1 LKKEWFGKTVINSDH
16 RFTYEGAQEVIDFNN
31 DKANKDKLLIYNP
44 RYNGQISDESQ
55 TSIDNVNVIKQ
66 Y

>member
-1 LKKEWFGKTVINSDH
+1 MFSAIFKLDNKGKVIEEWFGKTVSNSDH

-44 RYNGQISDESQ
+44 RYNGQIR
-55 TSIDNVNVIKQ
+55 
-66 Y
+66 